1 MFNALCGILFLPS
14 PLLLLLFVN
23 FLVFFSLDLRRTE
36 NLVTLTF
43 ALTFSRC
50 IVCYSILF
58 FGELHMH
65 GIELGVQWGT
75 VELNIANS
83 CCLGMLWKYSKDSE
97 KTKDCHL
104 FVQSAY
110 ISLAYASITS
120 VTKLYHN
127 EVLSTHSTCH
137 IRSDCW
143 WIWTLQAT
151 ESESQCYIWCTTVS
165 GYAYWAGDCGEE
177 VLVSACGYQG
187 LQVPTEGG
195 IASPYSLSVT
205 WYNPSYFYVYRAGSV
220 ALHRLSS
227 QIRYAMATGA
237 MRCSRLAD
245 HSQPLPRYV
254 SRVSATRDSVSLW
267 IFMAFKL
274 TNTV

>member
-65 GIELGVQWGT
+65 GIELGVQWDT

-83 CCLGMLWKYSKDSE
+83 CCLGMSWKYSKDSLD
-97 KTKDCHL
+97 KRLSSLCSIGLYKSGLCID
-104 FVQSAY
+104 Y
-110 ISLAYASITS
+110 ISIETLSQWSSVYPLYLSYSLWLLVDMDARSNRIWVTVLHLVLDSFGIRILSGWLWRRSPRFCVWLPRITS
-120 VTKLYHN
+120 SNRRWHS
-127 EVLSTHSTCH
+127 LS
-137 IRSDCW
+137 
-143 WIWTLQAT
+143 LF
-151 ESESQCYIWCTTVS
+151 
-165 GYAYWAGDCGEE
+165 
-177 VLVSACGYQG
+177 
-187 LQVPTEGG
+187 P
-195 IASPYSLSVT
+195 LSVT
-205 WYNPSYFYVYRAGSV
+205 WYNPSYLYVYRAGSV

-227 QIRYAMATGA
+227 QIRYATAMGA

-245 HSQPLPRYV
+245 HSQPLPRYA